1 VSLSARLASRL
12 ERELGRDHKG
22 LLAILDFDGTLSPT
36 VAAPG
41 AARLAPAMRKRL
53 AQLARSPR
61 ARVAVLSG
69 RALGD
74 LRRRVGLP
82 GLVYG
87 GCHGLEIAGA
97 GLSFRHPRARRVHV
111 AAARRLLSAGARAI
125 PNARIEFKGL
135 AVSFHYRDVQSG
147 RRRAVYALVRRV
159 ARELPELLVVPGQRA
174 YDFVPR
180 VGWDKGSAVRWIARR
195 VRPGRGRSVV
205 LYVGDDVTDE
215 RAFAA
220 LAGRGLTVRVGG
232 ARTEAD
238 YAVRGVGEVAELLEL
253 AVRLVG

>member
-1 VSLSARLASRL
+1 MSLPASLAARL
-12 ERELGRDHKG
+12 ERELRRDNRG

-36 VAAPG
+36 VAAPA

-53 AQLARSPR
+53 ARLARSPR
-61 ARVAVLSG
+61 ARIAVLSG
-69 RALGD
+69 RGLGD

-97 GLSFRHPRARRVHV
+97 GLCFRHPRARRSRV
-111 AAARRLLSAGARAI
+111 AAASRMLAAGAAAI
-125 PNARIEFKGL
+125 PGVRVEFKGL
-135 AVSFHYRDVQSG
+135 AVSFHYRDVRPG
-147 RRRAVYALVRRV
+147 RRRAAHALVRRV
-159 ARELPELLVVPGQRA
+159 ARELPELMLVPGQCA

-195 VRPGRGRSVV
+195 LRPGRGRSVV

-220 LAGRGLTVRVGG
+220 LAGRGVTIRVGG
-232 ARTEAD
+232 ARTAAD
-238 YAVRGVGEVAELLEL
+238 YAVRGVGDVAELLEL
-253 AVRLVG
+253 AGRLIG